1 MEVAQNGWRLAG
13 GKILLLL
20 VIALCIFQFIYPVS
34 VPIPSLSC
42 KKYMVVYRNSAIH
55 FTFCDNEPKYTP
67 IFTNNDYDK
76 YKSTYSGNNMAYY
89 AEIENYNTWENYI
102 SKLSEF
108 EEVENYKFLKKI
120 SEKTFLQYDIVIGTI
135 YANAIGVPRL
145 AFNSHRVNLE
155 ISVPPKPLE
164 ILSSQE
170 SIQTYQMLV
179 LIPKKISNNKTINL
193 MLHSQ

>member
-1 MEVAQNGWRLAG
+1 
-13 GKILLLL
+13 
-20 VIALCIFQFIYPVS
+20 
-34 VPIPSLSC
+34 
-42 KKYMVVYRNSAIH
+42 
-55 FTFCDNEPKYTP
+55 
-67 IFTNNDYDK
+67 
-76 YKSTYSGNNMAYY
+76 MAYY

-145 AFNSHRVNLE
+145 AFNSHRINLE